1 MSVLGA
7 SVICMRRPHE
17 NVATVLVDPRI
28 LGDIEIELM
37 SLDMPL
43 WRVCAA
49 PIVKD
54 GQRLAFQVRHRLL
67 MSKRGEWD
75 CAKDWVPVWI
85 GFGSTWA
92 FPGEAIPWPAHKALW
107 TLLEGYADHVR
118 YNKRLGGIPRIP
130 RLREAC

>member
-1 MSVLGA
+1 MF
-7 SVICMRRPHE
+7 MRRPHE
-17 NVATVLVDPRI
+17 NVATVLVDPRV

-85 GFGSTWA
+85 GFGSELGVPRRGHPVA
-92 FPGEAIPWPAHKALW
+92 GPQGALDAPGG
-107 TLLEGYADHVR
+107 LLRQRPLQQATRRH
-118 YNKRLGGIPRIP
+118 P
-130 RLREAC
+130 